1 MFVIAFFSTVILFS
15 LALNAY
21 YKIKA
26 YNHRD
31 RTIWQDGD
39 SVRIQGREGE
49 ARNDGFMRRI
59 A

>member
-1 MFVIAFFSTVILFS
+1 MFIIVFFTTVLLFS
-15 LALNAY
+15 LCLNAY

-26 YNHRD
+26 YNHKD
-31 RTIWQDGD
+31 RTIWQEGD
-39 SVRIQGREGE
+39 SVRVQGKEGE